1 MTTNLHEFLSMLA
14 LVGGT
19 TTLVVGFR
27 YTIVVV
33 DRKMTEHI
41 NARQP
46 MLEALKA
53 RLEEG
58 SK

>member
-1 MTTNLHEFLSMLA
+1 MTTNLHEFLSM
-14 LVGGT
+14 VVMVTGT

-27 YTIVVV
+27 YIIMVF

-41 NARQP
+41 KARQP
-46 MLEALKA
+46 MLEAMKA
-53 RLEEG
+53 RLEET

>member
-1 MTTNLHEFLSMLA
+1 MTTNLHEFLSMVA
-14 LVGGT
+14 MVGGT

-27 YTIVVV
+27 YTIIVF

-41 NARQP
+41 KARQP
-46 MLEALKA
+46 MLEAMKA

>member
-1 MTTNLHEFLSMLA
+1 MTANLHEFLSMVA

-27 YTIVVV
+27 YTIIVV

-41 NARQP
+41 EARQP

-53 RLEEG
+53 RIEEG
-58 SK
+58 NK

>member
-1 MTTNLHEFLSMLA
+1 MTTNLHEFLSMVA
-14 LVGGT
+14 MVGGT

-27 YTIVVV
+27 YTIIVL
-33 DRKMTEHI
+33 DRNMTEHI
-41 NARQP
+41 KARQP
-46 MLEALKA
+46 MLEAMKA